1 MKIVASSASA
11 TATTHSWHQRATPY
25 LHAAHALPRSPRT
38 AVDGERT
45 RAAAGGKAAAIPP
58 SALPP
63 WARAMCTVLWP
74 LSHGCRHQAACAPD
88 LSSAPAPNRCGR
100 RGLMASAAAP
110 KVGEGLLGRRGIMP
124 IGFSDSHSLR
134 SLKRSWRVR
143 ALKPSMEP
151 HETSMQAKSRS
162 ASSGTKQTASAT
174 KKRSRCWRSQPGH
187 RRSFTCEESVAS
199 RAVSKSNECICS
211 KINSS
216 TMHHSRL
223 RNVGPA
229 MMSSL
234 RQPERKIGRQGRSPL
249 FTRMQHLSIQMLGS
263 QRLRSSNS
271 ARHACS
277 TSHLAAGSSYQLC
290 ETNASIES
298 SSAGTAM
305 FVKRFEGTELV
316 NTSASSNA
324 TETERRRRRP
334 SAMASLGCAFPIS
347 AATPAAADTPCPRA
361 ASQACT
367 RARARVLKAK
377 TITGAHKN
385 SRTTNPLNM
394 YVVRHEGTTLA

>member
-1 MKIVASSASA
+1 
-11 TATTHSWHQRATPY
+11 
-25 LHAAHALPRSPRT
+25 
-38 AVDGERT
+38 
-45 RAAAGGKAAAIPP
+45 
-58 SALPP
+58 
-63 WARAMCTVLWP
+63 
-74 LSHGCRHQAACAPD
+74 
-88 LSSAPAPNRCGR
+88 
-100 RGLMASAAAP
+100 
-110 KVGEGLLGRRGIMP
+110 
-124 IGFSDSHSLR
+124 
-134 SLKRSWRVR
+134 
-143 ALKPSMEP
+143 MEP

-298 SSAGTAM
+298 SSAGLAM
-305 FVKRFEGTELV
+305 FVQRSERAELE
-316 NTSASSNA
+316 NTSLSRTAQ
-324 TETERRRRRP
+324 ETPRRRRRP
-334 SAMASLGCAFPIS
+334 SAMVTRGSALPIDQRRHARSRRHAVPTRREPGVHACACAGAEGKNDHRCPQEQQNNKPVEHVRGTPRRDDACVGGHKQRPGEASHRIVTSDRAPHRLDKLAGGDRPE
-347 AATPAAADTPCPRA
+347 PA
-361 ASQACT
+361 Q
-367 RARARVLKAK
+367 
-377 TITGAHKN
+377 
-385 SRTTNPLNM
+385 
-394 YVVRHEGTTLA
+394 